1 LEKDV
6 IVDSYK
12 LAHWMNVRKLTPDQ
26 LADAAELD
34 EELLRNLL
42 RSERSPLADDEA
54 QHVAEALRV
63 NASQL
68 AASPKQ
74 GLAAVVTTPDDL
86 RASRRPIQRDGITF
100 YNYYS
105 MAGPPGRVAPVI
117 LDILCP
123 HDRLPALNN
132 GHLEPA
138 ITLNLGPGD
147 IHGRWGEELGEAEW
161 QVLRA
166 NRAEDSWI
174 VGDSY
179 VEPSYCPHSY
189 SLASEEPARIISY
202 TCESNLAPL
211 FSELN
216 DWGDPAFAALLSDV
230 GEAAPPELLRSAL
243 SRRGF
248 EPAAAAER
256 SGVAGDAL
264 EAFLD
269 GETEALSSAALR
281 ALGDAVGFDYRM
293 LLPAPRRHDAVGK
306 TSRSIEESRAS
317 VRAFRSYTVAS
328 MASASHLPDLIGL
341 FLLVAKTDERSPELD
356 LCDSSE
362 SHYLVVGGE
371 PTLAW
376 READGRIA
384 EATLEPDASAW
395 IAPYVEHG
403 FRGDGAVVKLGSG
416 SHVGYLDLI
425 ELSNTFAAAA
435 TLRRGRRDALG
446 WGYDADETVSAQPA
460 EPVR

>member
-1 LEKDV
+1 M

-12 LAHWMNVRKLTPDQ
+12 LAHWMNVRKVTPDQ
-26 LADAAELD
+26 LAETAELD
-34 EELLRNLL
+34 EELLRDLL
-42 RSERSPLADDEA
+42 RGESSPLADDEA
-54 QHVAEALRV
+54 RQVAEALRV

-74 GLAAVVTTPDDL
+74 GLAAVVSTPDDL
-86 RASRRPIQRDGITF
+86 RATRRPIRRDGIAF

-166 NRAEDSWI
+166 NRAMDSWI

-189 SLASEEPARIISY
+189 SLASEAPARIISY

-211 FSELN
+211 VAELN
-216 DWGDPAFAALLSDV
+216 DWGDPAFAALLRDV
-230 GEAAPPELLRSAL
+230 GDATPPDLLRSAL

-248 EPAAAAER
+248 DPAAAAER
-256 SGVAGDAL
+256 SGVARDSL

-269 GETEALSSAALR
+269 GNTEALSMAALR
-281 ALGDAVGFDYRM
+281 ALGDAVGLDYRT
-293 LLPAPRRHDAVGK
+293 LLPTPRRHDAVGK
-306 TSRSIEESRAS
+306 TSRSIEESQAS
-317 VRAFRSYTVAS
+317 ARAFRSYTVAS
-328 MASASHLPDLIGL
+328 MASAPHLPDLIGL
-341 FLLVAKTDERSPELD
+341 FLLVEKPDERSPEPD
-356 LCDSSE
+356 LSDSSE
-362 SHYLVVGGE
+362 SHYLVVRGE

-376 READGRIA
+376 READGRVA
-384 EATLEPDASAW
+384 EAALEPDSSAW
-395 IAPYVEHG
+395 VAPYVEHAFG
-403 FRGDGAVVKLGSG
+403 GEGAVVKLGSG

-425 ELSNTFAAAA
+425 ELSNTFAAEA
-435 TLRRGRRDALG
+435 TLRRGRRDVLG
-446 WGYDADETVSAQPA
+446 WGYDTDEAVPAEPA

>member
-1 LEKDV
+1 V

-12 LAHWMNVRKLTPDQ
+12 LAHWMNVRKVTPDQ
-26 LADAAELD
+26 LAETAELD

-42 RSERSPLADDEA
+42 RESSPLADDEA
-54 QHVAEALRV
+54 RHVAEALRV

-74 GLAAVVTTPDDL
+74 GLAAVVSTPDDL

-105 MAGPPGRVAPVI
+105 MAGAPGRVAPVI

-166 NRAEDSWI
+166 NHAEDSWI

-189 SLASEEPARIISY
+189 SLASPEPARIISY

-216 DWGDPAFAALLSDV
+216 DWGDPAFAALLRDA
-230 GEAAPPELLRSAL
+230 GDAAPPDLLRSAL

-248 EPAAAAER
+248 DVAAAAER
-256 SGVAGDAL
+256 SGVARDAL

-269 GETEALSSAALR
+269 GETEALSIAALR
-281 ALGDAVGFDYRM
+281 ALGDAVGLDYRT
-293 LLPAPRRHDAVGK
+293 LLPTPRRHDAVGK

-317 VRAFRSYTVAS
+317 ARAFRSYTVAS
-328 MASASHLPDLIGL
+328 MASAPHLPDLIGL
-341 FLLVAKTDERSPELD
+341 FLLVEKPDERVPELD

-362 SHYLVVGGE
+362 SHYLVVHGE

-376 READGRIA
+376 READGHVA
-384 EATLEPDASAW
+384 EAALEPDSSAW
-395 IAPYVEHG
+395 VAPYVDHG
-403 FRGDGAVVKLGSG
+403 FGGDGAVVKLGSG

-425 ELSNTFAAAA
+425 ELSSTFAPEA

-446 WGYDADETVSAQPA
+446 WGYDTAEAVSA
-460 EPVR
+460 EPVG